1 MPNIQRLSSA
11 FALSGDGHGLAIRA
25 RVVVTAACAAL
36 LVLALVVL
44 GGTIASQVGLA
55 RLVDNRL
62 GPVGALQAATDH
74 YGQALAIANKVNS
87 GNMTPQGGASALESV
102 REHIAADWH
111 ALDGHVPDEAGGV
124 AWHAMADERA
134 RADEA
139 LLRLGRLL
147 TDANGDGLDFF
158 LAGTFNTHVDP
169 LLVLARDYTAGLRVM
184 AEREQRLLGSVV
196 LAVQLVTV
204 LAVLS
209 GIVAGALLLRA
220 ARRTLLQPLG
230 DIAQATVDGG
240 AGQAAVPHCERRDE
254 IGDIARAI
262 ADARLRDEEARA
274 LQRAKHE
281 AEAALHARE
290 LAMAQ
295 AAERRARALDGLFDH
310 FGAGLADL
318 VSGLVDAART
328 MRAMADN
335 MRDVS
340 SASEQ
345 MAGHATDTVQD
356 IAHTMTQI
364 EGEASTL
371 LAMVA
376 EVEATIGS
384 ARARAVDVH
393 AQSQRNRGHADG
405 LRQLVS
411 GIFGALDLITAIAAQ
426 TNMLALNAAI
436 EANRAGEA
444 GRGFAVVAMEVKA
457 LAAQTRAAAVEI
469 GAQLQRISAT
479 SDDMRTNVVL
489 VEELAAGA
497 ERDAA
502 IMSHAVATQ
511 TGSSREIV
519 AALGQARTG
528 SRTAAE
534 GMVSLKGQAHEVLR
548 VAQGLLA
555 TSDDIARK
563 ADRLRDE
570 FTRLADEVRR
580 AA

>member
-1 MPNIQRLSSA
+1 M
-11 FALSGDGHGLAIRA
+11 
-25 RVVVTAACAAL
+25 VTGASAAL
-36 LVLALVVL
+36 LLLAMVVL
-44 GGTIASQVGLA
+44 GGTMASQIGLA

-87 GNMTPQGGASALESV
+87 GNMTAPGGASALESL
-102 REHIAADWH
+102 RAQIGADWR
-111 ALDGHVPDEAGGV
+111 ALDGHVPTEAGGI
-124 AWHAMADERA
+124 AWQALSDERS

-139 LLRLGRLL
+139 LGRLMRL
-147 TDANGDGLDFF
+147 LAADDRDGLDFF

-169 LLVLARDYTAGLRVM
+169 LLNMARGYTAGLREL
-184 AEREQRLLGSVV
+184 ADREERILGIVTF
-196 LAVQLVTV
+196 AVQAVTV
-204 LAVLS
+204 LALLAGFGA
-209 GIVAGALLLRA
+209 GILLLRA
-220 ARRTLLQPLG
+220 ARRHMLEPLV
-230 DIAQATVDGG
+230 DIARATGKEND
-240 AGQAAVPHCERRDE
+240 AAAPVPHCERLDE

-262 ADARLRDEEARA
+262 AAARERDEQARA
-274 LQRAKHE
+274 FQRAQHA

-290 LAMAQ
+290 LAIAQ
-295 AAERRARALDGLFDH
+295 AAERRAQALDRLFEQ

-318 VSGLVDAART
+318 VSGMVGAART

-335 MRDVS
+335 MRAAS
-340 SASEQ
+340 GASEQ
-345 MAGHATDTVQD
+345 MAGDATGTVQA
-356 IAHTMTQI
+356 IALTMTQI
-364 EGEASTL
+364 EQEASIM

-376 EVEATIGS
+376 DVEATIRS
-384 ARARAVDVH
+384 ARTRAVDVH
-393 AQSQRNRGHADG
+393 AQSQRNRAHADG
-405 LRQLVS
+405 LRHLVKD
-411 GIFGALDLITAIAAQ
+411 IFGTLDLITAIASQ

-457 LAAQTRAAAVEI
+457 LAAQTRSAAEEV

-479 SDDMRTNVVL
+479 SDDMRISVAL
-489 VEELAAGA
+489 VEEMAADA

-502 IMSHAVATQ
+502 VMSHAVTTQ
-511 TGSSREIV
+511 TGASREIV
-519 AALGQARTG
+519 AALGQARNG
-528 SRTAAE
+528 SRTAVE
-534 GMVSLKGQAHEVLR
+534 GMLNLKGQAHDVLS

-570 FTRLADEVRR
+570 FTRLADEVRQ

>member
-1 MPNIQRLSSA
+1 M
-11 FALSGDGHGLAIRA
+11 
-25 RVVVTAACAAL
+25 VTGASAAL
-36 LVLALVVL
+36 LLLAMVVL
-44 GGTIASQVGLA
+44 GGTMASQIGLA

-87 GNMTPQGGASALESV
+87 GNMTAPGGASALESL
-102 REHIAADWH
+102 RTQIGADWR
-111 ALDGHVPDEAGGV
+111 ALDGHVPTEAGGI
-124 AWHAMADERA
+124 AWQALSDERS

-139 LLRLGRLL
+139 LGRLMRL
-147 TDANGDGLDFF
+147 LAADDRDGLDFF

-169 LLVLARDYTAGLRVM
+169 LLNMARGYTAGLREL
-184 AEREQRLLGSVV
+184 ADREERILGIVTF
-196 LAVQLVTV
+196 AVQAVTV
-204 LAVLS
+204 LALLAGFGA
-209 GIVAGALLLRA
+209 GILLLRA
-220 ARRTLLQPLG
+220 ARRHMLEPLV
-230 DIAQATVDGG
+230 DIARATGKEND
-240 AGQAAVPHCERRDE
+240 AAAPVPHCERLDE

-262 ADARLRDEEARA
+262 AAARERDEQARA
-274 LQRAKHE
+274 FQRAQHA

-290 LAMAQ
+290 LAIAQ
-295 AAERRARALDGLFDH
+295 AAERRAQALDRLFEQ

-318 VSGLVDAART
+318 VSGMVGAART

-335 MRDVS
+335 MRAAS
-340 SASEQ
+340 GASEQ
-345 MAGHATDTVQD
+345 MAGDATGTVQA
-356 IAHTMTQI
+356 IALTMTQI
-364 EGEASTL
+364 EQEASIM

-376 EVEATIGS
+376 DVEATIRS
-384 ARARAVDVH
+384 ARTRAVDVH
-393 AQSQRNRGHADG
+393 AQSQRNRAHADG
-405 LRQLVS
+405 LRHLVKD
-411 GIFGALDLITAIAAQ
+411 IFGTLDLITAIASQ

-457 LAAQTRAAAVEI
+457 LAAQTRSAAEEV

-479 SDDMRTNVVL
+479 SDDMRISVAL
-489 VEELAAGA
+489 VEEMAADA

-502 IMSHAVATQ
+502 VMSHAVTTQ
-511 TGSSREIV
+511 TGASREIV
-519 AALGQARTG
+519 AALGQARNG
-528 SRTAAE
+528 SRTAVE
-534 GMVSLKGQAHEVLR
+534 GMLNLKGQAHDVLS

-570 FTRLADEVRR
+570 FTRLADEVRQ

>member
-1 MPNIQRLSSA
+1 MASRLFHSVIPVDR
-11 FALSGDGHGLAIRA
+11 GQGLARRA
-25 RVVVTAACAAL
+25 RFVVTGASAAL
-36 LVLALVVL
+36 LLLAMVVL
-44 GGTIASQVGLA
+44 GGTMASQIGLA

-87 GNMTPQGGASALESV
+87 GNMTAPGGASALESL
-102 REHIAADWH
+102 RAQIGADWR
-111 ALDGHVPDEAGGV
+111 ALDGHVPTEAGGI
-124 AWHAMADERA
+124 AWQALSDERS

-139 LLRLGRLL
+139 LGRLMRL
-147 TDANGDGLDFF
+147 LAADDRDGLDFF

-169 LLVLARDYTAGLRVM
+169 LLNMARGYTAGLREL
-184 AEREQRLLGSVV
+184 ADREERILGIVTF
-196 LAVQLVTV
+196 AVQAVTV
-204 LAVLS
+204 LALLAGFGA
-209 GIVAGALLLRA
+209 GILLLRA
-220 ARRTLLQPLG
+220 ARRHMLEPLV
-230 DIAQATVDGG
+230 DIARATGKEND
-240 AGQAAVPHCERRDE
+240 AAAPVPHCERLDE

-262 ADARLRDEEARA
+262 AAARERDEQARA
-274 LQRAKHE
+274 FQRAQHA

-290 LAMAQ
+290 LAIAQ
-295 AAERRARALDGLFDH
+295 AAERRAQALDRLFEQ

-318 VSGLVDAART
+318 VSGMVGAART

-335 MRDVS
+335 MRAAS
-340 SASEQ
+340 GASEQ
-345 MAGHATDTVQD
+345 MAGDATGTVQA
-356 IAHTMTQI
+356 IALTMTQI
-364 EGEASTL
+364 EQEASIM

-376 EVEATIGS
+376 DVEATIRS
-384 ARARAVDVH
+384 ARTRAVDVH
-393 AQSQRNRGHADG
+393 AQSQRNRAHADG
-405 LRQLVS
+405 LRHLVKD
-411 GIFGALDLITAIAAQ
+411 IFGTLDLITAIASQ

-457 LAAQTRAAAVEI
+457 LAAQTRSAAEEV

-479 SDDMRTNVVL
+479 SDDMRISVAL
-489 VEELAAGA
+489 VEEMAADA

-502 IMSHAVATQ
+502 VMSHAVTTQ
-511 TGSSREIV
+511 TGASREIV
-519 AALGQARTG
+519 AALGQARNG
-528 SRTAAE
+528 SRTAVE
-534 GMVSLKGQAHEVLR
+534 GMLNLKGQAHDVLS

-570 FTRLADEVRR
+570 FTRLADEVRQ